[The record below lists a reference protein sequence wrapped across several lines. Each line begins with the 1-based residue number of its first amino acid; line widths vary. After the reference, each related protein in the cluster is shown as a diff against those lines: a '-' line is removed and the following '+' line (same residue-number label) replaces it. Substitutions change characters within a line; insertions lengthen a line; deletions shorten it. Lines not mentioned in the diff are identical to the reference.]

1 MSHRKYSAPRRGSLG
16 FLPRG
21 RASHV
26 RGRIRSWPKDDQSKP
41 PQLQAFLGYKAG
53 MTHVVREVVRAGSRL
68 NKKEAVEPVTLIE
81 TPPMVVVGLIGYKE
95 TVHGLKPVTTA
106 WASFVGEEMKR
117 CYYKNWAQ
125 SKQKK
130 AFGKLDKKADDMKKR
145 IQDIKE
151 QSSVVRVIAHT
162 QPKLVKLG
170 SRKAELIEIQI
181 NGGDVAAKVDYAV
194 KLLEKT
200 INVGNVFA
208 EGEQIDLI
216 SVGKGR
222 GWEGV
227 IHRFG
232 GKRLQK
238 KTHRGRRKVACI
250 GPWHPMRVLWTIAR
264 AGNNGFHHRTEMN
277 KRIYKLQ
284 LVEGGKLDESG
295 STEYDISKKSINPMG
310 GFAHYGNIT
319 NDFVMIKG
327 SVCGAVKRTITLRKT
342 INANTKRIA
351 TEDINLKWIDTASK
365 FGHGRF
371 QTKEER
377 NKFLGKLKLSK
388 VAAEQKKE

>member
-1 MSHRKYSAPRRGSLG
+1 
-16 FLPRG
+16 
-21 RASHV
+21 
-26 RGRIRSWPKDDQSKP
+26 
-41 PQLQAFLGYKAG
+41 
-53 MTHVVREVVRAGSRL
+53 
-68 NKKEAVEPVTLIE
+68 
-81 TPPMVVVGLIGYKE
+81 
-95 TVHGLKPVTTA
+95 
-106 WASFVGEEMKR
+106 
-117 CYYKNWAQ
+117 
-125 SKQKK
+125 
-130 AFGKLDKKADDMKKR
+130 
-145 IQDIKE
+145 
-151 QSSVVRVIAHT
+151 
-162 QPKLVKLG
+162 
-170 SRKAELIEIQI
+170 
-181 NGGDVAAKVDYAV
+181 
-194 KLLEKT
+194 
-200 INVGNVFA
+200 
-208 EGEQIDLI
+208 
-216 SVGKGR
+216 
-222 GWEGV
+222 
-227 IHRFG
+227 
-232 GKRLQK
+232 
-238 KTHRGRRKVACI
+238 
-250 GPWHPMRVLWTIAR
+250 
-264 AGNNGFHHRTEMN
+264 MN